1 LNFFL
6 AIAPAFTGELYLPGT
21 IPWSADNVIKA
32 TIYRGRHTFLLQ
44 NTSKVTSLDDLESV
58 EINTINVVIG
68 ILHSVIF
75 TSRVV
80 VLYCIE
86 TGMVLIVGSLWLAVK
101 IFHEKTV
108 KKYSY
113 IEETTFE
120 QVEMTRIIPV
130 ERAPHRRR
138 QRGTRNNINS
148 KKEEKKRR
156 FTKLMVPYNK
166 LKVFCDI
173 INEVFGGVVIFFVTH
188 WTLDCPILLDKL
200 FAPGVPWYFR
210 LRLVIFL
217 LEGLA
222 VFLMAAD
229 SCVKVII
236 LTILLLVWGHWDWL
250 KDTTCD
256 SSRSSLKLFDN
267 F

>member
-6 AIAPAFTGELYLPGT
+6 AIAPAFTGELYLPGN
-21 IPWSADNVIKA
+21 IPWSAGNAFAA
-32 TIYRGRHTFLLQ
+32 TIYRARHTFFLQ
-44 NTSKVTSLDDLESV
+44 NTSKVTSLEDLEGV
-58 EINTINVVIG
+58 QINTVNVIIA
-68 ILHSVIF
+68 ILHSIIF
-75 TSRVV
+75 TARVV
-80 VLYCIE
+80 ISYCIE

-120 QVEMTRIIPV
+120 QVEMTRIIPII
-130 ERAPHRRR
+130 ERVPHRRR
-138 QRGTRNNINS
+138 RRETSRNTTNP
-148 KKEEKKRR
+148 KKEEQKRR
-156 FTKLMVPYNK
+156 FTKIMIPYNK

-188 WTLDCPILLDKL
+188 WTIGSPTLLDKL
-200 FAPGVPWYFR
+200 FAPNVPWYYR

-229 SCVKVII
+229 SCVKVITLI
-236 LTILLLVWGHWDWL
+236 SCYPKFNHPL
-250 KDTTCD
+250 KFT
-256 SSRSSLKLFDN
+256 SHQRYLFVDE
-267 F
+267 